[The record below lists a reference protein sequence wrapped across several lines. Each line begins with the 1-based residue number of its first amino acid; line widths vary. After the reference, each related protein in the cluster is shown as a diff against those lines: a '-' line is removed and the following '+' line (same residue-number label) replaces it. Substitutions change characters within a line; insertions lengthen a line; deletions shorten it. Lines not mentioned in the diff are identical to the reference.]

1 MKTLLLAVK
10 TLLIILLKS
19 QASTDK
25 DNAVI
30 RLRNW
35 LLSLLEL
42 CFAQYIPSSDEQ
54 DDDEMSKF
62 TRKFLPDQIAFAD
75 FVQLTAGK
83 VTSDL
88 RTLFPKEFADAA
100 SPILRSLPYLMMVGW
115 LELLCKFDL

>member
-42 CFAQYIPSSDEQ
+42 CFAQYIPSSDER
-54 DDDEMSKF
+54 DDNEMSKF

-100 SPILRSLPYLMMVGW
+100 SPILRSLPYLMMVG
-115 LELLCKFDL
+115 